1 MKQFQYHV
9 VKSAR
14 DGVETMDRL
23 RREQGISQM
32 KMAEMLDDPDVGMRQ
47 SRMLRNGS
55 CQLWYMVKEL
65 QVLGYELVM
74 VKKEGAAD
82 EK

>member
-47 SRMLRNGS
+47 SRLLRNGS

-65 QVLGYELVM
+65 QVLGYELVI